1 MTMDEQEQLLV
12 EHIPYKLAA
21 IDLCRYATT
30 LLGRRS
36 GSHATTIRIDGLA
49 EIRLSD
55 MSVFTNGVVEHG
67 FMSCRAMLEFL
78 GIGLDRAQTGLEE
91 YRRHRADTLTLKHFN
106 LDLITVKDVTRHL
119 GSDNVLLDGLVQT
132 IRAAHKGGAH
142 LTIGGE
148 KLKADP
154 LAAGCR
160 ATRRLVDHFL
170 YERLG
175 RAAPVPR
182 LAVDGANAI

>member
-21 IDLCRYATT
+21 IDLCRYATM

-36 GSHATTIRIDGLA
+36 GPHATTIRIDGVG
-49 EIRLSD
+49 EIWLSD

-78 GIGLDRAQTGLEE
+78 GIGLDRAQTRLEE
-91 YRRHRADTLTLKHFN
+91 YRRHRADTATLKHFN
-106 LDLITVKDVTRHL
+106 LDLLTVKDVTRHL

-175 RAAPVPR
+175 RAAPAVR